1 MSRYKTDQGKMA
13 ASLNGTGSSGSNG
26 SDGDGKSPNDRKGH
40 LSPKSQRQKQEEFDA
55 LRRREEGMQLLKLFR
70 VQKWFL
76 SGLLSIW
83 KLIVIGKECE
93 MMRVRVF
100 EYPNIKVY
108 EFSDLRISHL
118 KVLSNGRFRGN
129 KLYFVHHQGRPP
141 IVNEQLTVHIACRG
155 MIYYFWREL

>member
-1 MSRYKTDQGKMA
+1 MA
-13 ASLNGTGSSGSNG
+13 SAMNGTGSSGSNG
-26 SDGDGKSPNDRKGH
+26 SDGDGKRPNDRKGH
-40 LSPKSQRQKQEEFDA
+40 LSPKSHRQKQEEFDE
-55 LRRREEGMQLLKLFR
+55 LRRLEEGMQLMKLFR

-83 KLIVIGKECE
+83 KFIVIGKEFE

-108 EFSDLRISHL
+108 EFSDLRIAHL

-141 IVNEQLTVHIACRG
+141 SVIEQLTNDIACRG
-155 MIYYFWREL
+155 MIYFFWREF